1 MTEVTDMNTATERVI
16 TDDLSALIGSIPP
29 EIAARLTP
37 ERDGL
42 LEIVMDL
49 GREPSFR
56 FRGAEQQLTG
66 MVITQDHLDYVTA
79 HIGEFGEDNRAGI
92 ERTLH
97 RISAIRN
104 RKGKVVGLTCR
115 VGRAVYGTIA
125 IIRDIIESGQ
135 SILLLGRPGVGKT
148 TMLREVARV
157 LADEFH
163 KRVVIVDTSNEIAG
177 DGDIPHPGI
186 GAARRMQ
193 VPTPASQHA
202 VMIEAVENHMPE
214 VIVID
219 EIGTEL
225 EAQAARTIAERGV
238 QLVGTAHGNTLE
250 NLMQNPTLS
259 DLVGG
264 IQTVTLGDEEA
275 RRRGTQ
281 KSVLE
286 RKAPPTFDVIVEI
299 QDWYHVTVHND
310 VSATVDALLLN
321 RPVSAQVRVR
331 EDNGNVVVRDRSPL
345 DEPELFGRQHG
356 SSSVARQNGSS
367 PSARQNSA
375 PPAANGLAALP
386 RVADVAGLQPLRIYP
401 FGISRPKL
409 EQAAKEMR
417 LPVSLALEPA
427 EADLVLTLKPYYRR
441 KPQLLR
447 DAESAGKP
455 IYVLKNNTGGQM
467 QSALAGMYNLEVPN
481 VGNRGVGN
489 DPQGLALQEAEDAI
503 NQVMEG
509 TQTVDL
515 NPQNPYI
522 RRLQHRL
529 AERYNLTSRSQGKE
543 PHRHVRILASGVEAL

>member
-1 MTEVTDMNTATERVI
+1 
-16 TDDLSALIGSIPP
+16 
-29 EIAARLTP
+29 
-37 ERDGL
+37 
-42 LEIVMDL
+42 
-49 GREPSFR
+49 
-56 FRGAEQQLTG
+56 
-66 MVITQDHLDYVTA
+66 
-79 HIGEFGEDNRAGI
+79 
-92 ERTLH
+92 
-97 RISAIRN
+97 
-104 RKGKVVGLTCR
+104 
-115 VGRAVYGTIA
+115 
-125 IIRDIIESGQ
+125 
-135 SILLLGRPGVGKT
+135 
-148 TMLREVARV
+148 
-157 LADEFH
+157 
-163 KRVVIVDTSNEIAG
+163 
-177 DGDIPHPGI
+177 
-186 GAARRMQ
+186 
-193 VPTPASQHA
+193 
-202 VMIEAVENHMPE
+202 
-214 VIVID
+214 
-219 EIGTEL
+219 
-225 EAQAARTIAERGV
+225 
-238 QLVGTAHGNTLE
+238 
-250 NLMQNPTLS
+250 
-259 DLVGG
+259 
-264 IQTVTLGDEEA
+264 
-275 RRRGTQ
+275 
-281 KSVLE
+281 
-286 RKAPPTFDVIVEI
+286 
-299 QDWYHVTVHND
+299 
-310 VSATVDALLLN
+310 
-321 RPVSAQVRVR
+321 VR